1 MDDLDDRDDG
11 FEDFEIETP
20 GDDDDDD
27 AEMVLGDLAAGQ
39 GLVHIIDEVR
49 LYDMRGGSRG
59 SGDSWECGCVFV

>member
-11 FEDFEIETP
+11 FEDFEIETL

-39 GLVHIIDEVR
+39 GLVHIIDEV
-49 LYDMRGGSRG
+49 LIPN
-59 SGDSWECGCVFV
+59 